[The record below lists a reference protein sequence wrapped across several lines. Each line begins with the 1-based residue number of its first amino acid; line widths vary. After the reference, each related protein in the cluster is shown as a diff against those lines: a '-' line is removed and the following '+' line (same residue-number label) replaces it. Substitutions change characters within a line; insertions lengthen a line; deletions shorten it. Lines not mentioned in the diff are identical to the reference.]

1 LTRAENI
8 QQDNLVSQGQG
19 TGEFGGEV
27 HGAAVQVGLEYSD
40 DASGV
45 GRLNEFLS
53 GGEHCGDFGRVVRV
67 IVVDLHS
74 ARFTVILKTAAHT
87 VEVGDTSDDL
97 LQVRAQERTDRKS
110 TRLNSSHVSI
120 SYAV

>member
-1 LTRAENI
+1 
-8 QQDNLVSQGQG
+8 
-19 TGEFGGEV
+19 
-27 HGAAVQVGLEYSD
+27 SD

-97 LQVRAQERTDRKS
+97 LQVRAQECTAGDRGDPVERHVGTGDGHADVLS
-110 TRLNSSHVSI
+110 AFLLAGPCGPDLCGCSSLLMGHIIYLMV
-120 SYAV
+120 